1 METGILLDMYRDMV
15 RIRKFE
21 CKIVDDCFPKGM
33 LYGNFHTCIGQE
45 GAVVGACY
53 ALEERDCL
61 TTTHRGHG
69 HCVAKGMDTSRMMAE
84 LFGRETGYC
93 RGRGGS
99 LHVADVS
106 KGILGANG
114 IVGGGIPIA
123 TGSALASW
131 INGTDEV
138 TACFFGE
145 GASNEGTFHESVNMA
160 AIWKLPVVY
169 ICENNQWAVN
179 TPAEAVLNTSGVAE
193 RAAGYGIPGVRV
205 DGNDVEAVYEAVYGA
220 VARAR
225 GGGGP
230 SIVELR
236 TFRMR
241 AHNSSDREVR
251 PQELR
256 DAWEEKS
263 PIKRLGDKLLAA
275 GVLKE
280 TLDVIHAEADAE
292 MEAAYEFAAAS
303 KYPAPETVCE
313 SVYKNDNERS
323 VAR

>member
-1 METGILLDMYRDMV
+1 MEKATLLHMYQDMV

-53 ALEERDCL
+53 ALEPRDFL

-69 HCVAKGMDTSRMMAE
+69 HCIAKGMKTDKMMAE
-84 LFGRETGYC
+84 LFARETGYC

-106 KGILGANG
+106 LGILGANG

-145 GASNEGTFHESVNMA
+145 GASNEGTFHESINMA
-160 AIWKLPVVY
+160 FVFP
-169 ICENNQWAVN
+169 
-179 TPAEAVLNTSGVAE
+179 
-193 RAAGYGIPGVRV
+193 
-205 DGNDVEAVYEAVYGA
+205 
-220 VARAR
+220 
-225 GGGGP
+225 
-230 SIVELR
+230 
-236 TFRMR
+236 
-241 AHNSSDREVR
+241 
-251 PQELR
+251 
-256 DAWEEKS
+256 
-263 PIKRLGDKLLAA
+263 
-275 GVLKE
+275 
-280 TLDVIHAEADAE
+280 
-292 MEAAYEFAAAS
+292 
-303 KYPAPETVCE
+303 
-313 SVYKNDNERS
+313 
-323 VAR
+323 

>member
-1 METGILLDMYRDMV
+1 METAVLLDMYRDMV

-53 ALEERDCL
+53 ALGPGDFL

-69 HCVAKGMDTSRMMAE
+69 HCIAKGMDTGKMMAE

-99 LHVADVS
+99 LHVADIS

-123 TGSALASW
+123 AGSALASW

-160 AIWKLPVVY
+160 AIWKLPVVF

-179 TPAEAVLNTSGVAE
+179 TPATAVLNTAGVAE
-193 RAAGYGIPGVRV
+193 RAAGYGIPGIRV
-205 DGNDVEAVYEAVYGA
+205 DGNDVEAVYQAVSDA
-220 VARAR
+220 VSRAR
-225 GGGGP
+225 RGEGP
-230 SIVELR
+230 SIVELY

-241 AHNSSDREVR
+241 AHNSADREVR
-251 PQELR
+251 SQALR
-256 DAWEEKS
+256 DSWEEKS
-263 PIKRLGDKLLAA
+263 PIRRLKEKLLAA
-275 GVLKE
+275 GIPEE
-280 TLDVIHAEADAE
+280 TLGEIEGQADAE
-292 MEAAYEFAAAS
+292 IQQAYAFAVS
-303 KYPAPETVCE
+303 SPYPAPDTVCE
-313 SVYKNDNERS
+313 NVYKNDNERS

>member
-1 METGILLDMYRDMV
+1 METGVLLNMYRDMV

-53 ALEERDCL
+53 ALDKKDYL

-69 HCVAKGMDTSRMMAE
+69 HCIAKGMDTSKMMAE

-106 KGILGANG
+106 RGILGANG

-131 INGTDEV
+131 VEGTDEV

-179 TPAEAVLNTSGVAE
+179 TPAEAVFNTPGVAE

-205 DGNDVEAVYEAVYGA
+205 DGNDVEAVYEAVRTA
-220 VARAR
+220 VERAR
-225 GGGGP
+225 SGQGP
-230 SIVELR
+230 SIVELY

-241 AHNSSDREVR
+241 AHNSADKEVR
-251 PQELR
+251 SQELR

-263 PIKRLGDKLLAA
+263 PIRRLRDKLLAA
-275 GVLKE
+275 GVTDE
-280 TLDVIHAEADAE
+280 TLEKISAAADAE
-292 MEAAYEFAAAS
+292 IEKAYEFAATS
-303 KYPAPETVCE
+303 RYPAPETVCE
-313 SVYKNDNERS
+313 NVYRSDNERS
-323 VAR
+323 VIR

>member
-1 METGILLDMYRDMV
+1 METDVLLNMYRDMV

-53 ALEERDCL
+53 ALDKKDYL

-69 HCVAKGMDTSRMMAE
+69 HCIAKGMDTSKMMAE
-84 LFGRETGYC
+84 LFGRESGYC

-123 TGSALASW
+123 TGSAMASW
-131 INGTDEV
+131 IQGTDEV

-179 TPAEAVLNTSGVAE
+179 TPAAAVLNTPGVAE

-205 DGNDVEAVYEAVYGA
+205 DGNDVEAVYEAVHTA
-220 VARAR
+220 AERAR
-225 GGGGP
+225 SGQGP
-230 SIVELR
+230 SIVELY

-241 AHNSSDREVR
+241 AHNSADKEVR
-251 PQELR
+251 SQELR

-263 PIKRLGDKLLAA
+263 PIRRLRDKLLAA
-275 GVLKE
+275 GVTNE
-280 TLDVIHAEADAE
+280 TLEGISAEAGAE
-292 MEAAYEFAAAS
+292 IEKAYEFASAS
-303 KYPAPETVCE
+303 RYPAPETVCE
-313 SVYKNDNERS
+313 NVYRSDNERS
-323 VAR
+323 VIR

>member
-1 METGILLDMYRDMV
+1 METAVLLDMYRDMV

-53 ALEERDCL
+53 ALGPGDFL

-69 HCVAKGMDTSRMMAE
+69 HCIAKGMDTGKMMAE

-99 LHVADVS
+99 LHVADIS

-131 INGTDEV
+131 IKGTDEV

-160 AIWKLPVVY
+160 AIWKLPVVF

-179 TPAEAVLNTSGVAE
+179 TPATAVLNTAGVAE
-193 RAAGYGIPGVRV
+193 RAAGYGIPGIRV
-205 DGNDVEAVYEAVYGA
+205 DGNDVEAVYEAVSNA
-220 VARAR
+220 VIRAR
-225 GGGGP
+225 SGEGP
-230 SIVELR
+230 SIVELY

-241 AHNSSDREVR
+241 AHNSADREVR
-251 PQELR
+251 SQALR
-256 DAWEEKS
+256 DSWEEKS
-263 PIKRLGDKLLAA
+263 PIRRLKGKLLAA
-275 GVLKE
+275 GIPEETFKE
-280 TLDVIHAEADAE
+280 IEGQADAE
-292 MEAAYEFAAAS
+292 IERAYAFAVS
-303 KYPAPETVCE
+303 SPYPDPSTVCE
-313 SVYKNDNERS
+313 NVYRNDNERG

>member
-1 METGILLDMYRDMV
+1 MYDKEFLKDAYRRMTT
-15 RIRKFE
+15 IRAYESKVEEIFLAGE
-21 CKIVDDCFPKGM
+21 LPGFTHLYIGEEACGVGVCENLNDDD
-33 LYGNFHTCIGQE
+33 YIE
-45 GAVVGACY
+45 S
-53 ALEERDCL
+53 
-61 TTTHRGHG
+61 THRGHG
-69 HCVAKGMDTSRMMAE
+69 HCIAKGMDTSKMMAE

-123 TGSALASW
+123 TGSALTSW
-131 INGTDEV
+131 IEGTNEV

-145 GASNEGTFHESVNMA
+145 GASNEGTFHESINMA
-160 AIWKLPVVY
+160 AIWDLPIVY

-179 TPAEAVLNTSGVAE
+179 TPATAVLNTEGVAE

-205 DGNDVEAVYEAVYGA
+205 DGNDVEAVFDAVSRA
-220 VARAR
+220 VQRAR
-225 GGGGP
+225 NGEGP
-230 SIVELR
+230 SIVELY

-241 AHNSSDREVR
+241 AHNSADKEIR

-263 PIKRLGDKLLAA
+263 PIKRLKAKLLNA
-275 GVLKE
+275 GIAENVFLSIE
-280 TLDVIHAEADAE
+280 AEADAE
-292 MEAAYEFAAAS
+292 IENAYQYAVAS
-303 KYPAPETVCE
+303 PYPAPETICE
-313 SVYKNDNERS
+313 NVYRNDNERS
-323 VAR
+323 VVR